1 MNAHRP
7 RVALII
13 ALAVPLVVALAAVGA
28 GATGGTDSVRAAV
41 VNEDEIVSVTADD
54 GTEQPVAVGRL
65 LAAELTDDDA
75 FDWTITNR
83 TEAESGLEDGT
94 YGAVLII
101 DSDTSAAAV
110 SPAGVPADVRHAH
123 LRIQTSDAVSP
134 LAGELAQT
142 VTDAALAALNAQVT
156 ETFVDNIL
164 VSLGTLRGSLAEA
177 AQGATTLTAG
187 QRDLADGAAELAAG
201 IGRLESGAGELAD
214 GTSQLADGATQAATG
229 SAQLAGGL
237 DELDDGAQELRARTA
252 ELPAQTAQ
260 LDAGAQE
267 LKAGAEQL
275 DAGVREIADSVA
287 PLFDIAQ
294 HLTDLIVGWSNEC
307 VGAGLPAEVC
317 ATVDSIVAEA
327 EQVNAEIQ
335 AARGRVG
342 ELTAGTGQ
350 LAAGLQQLS
359 DATARLAAEA
369 PQLTAGIGQLAD
381 GTASARTGADEL
393 AGGAGQLAG
402 GVRAAADGAADLRE
416 GAGQARSGSGELADG
431 SEQLAA
437 GGRELA
443 DGLDEGV
450 RQLPI
455 YSDDEREQLS
465 KVAARPVTA
474 ESATSHRIA
483 PSSLPV
489 PSAVVIAALA
499 AAALAWSFRAPLG
512 RGDLLAG
519 SPLRQIVGSRLLP
532 TVALTVVAMAA
543 ALVALAL
550 SNGLGA
556 ASTVRFTAVAVLGT
570 LALTALGQGLT
581 AAVGR
586 LGAAAIALLAA
597 VVTLSVRVP
606 EAASDGVRL
615 LYTVSP
621 LTPLLEG
628 LWAEQTGTASL
639 GAPLALIAW
648 GLVGLGLSAW
658 AAQRCRSDVASWF
671 LRPA

>member
-1 MNAHRP
+1 MNVPHP
-7 RVALII
+7 RAALII

-28 GATGGTDSVRAAV
+28 GATGGTDDVRAAV

-83 TEAESGLEDGT
+83 ADAESGLDDGT

-101 DSDTSAAAV
+101 GSDTSAAAV
-110 SPAGVPADVRHAH
+110 SPAGAPADVRHAH
-123 LRIQTSDAVSP
+123 LRIQTSDAVNP
-134 LAGELAQT
+134 VAGELAQT

-156 ETFVDNIL
+156 ETFVDNVL
-164 VSLGTLRGSLAEA
+164 VSLGTIRGSLAEA
-177 AQGATTLTAG
+177 ARGATTLADG
-187 QRDLADGAAELAAG
+187 QRDLAEGAGQLATG
-201 IGRLESGAGELAD
+201 IGQLENGAGELAD
-214 GTSQLADGATQAATG
+214 GTTRLADGSSQAATG
-229 SAQLAGGL
+229 SAQLAQGL
-237 DELDDGAQELRARTA
+237 ARLDGGAQELRDRTA

-267 LKAGAEQL
+267 LRAGADRL
-275 DAGVREIADSVA
+275 DAGVQEIADSVA
-287 PLFDIAQ
+287 PLFEIAQ
-294 HLTDLIVGWSNEC
+294 HLTDLIIGWSSEC
-307 VGAGLPAEVC
+307 AGAGLPADVC

-327 EQVNAEIQ
+327 EQVNADIQ

-381 GTASARTGADEL
+381 GTAAARGGADEL
-393 AGGAGQLAG
+393 ADGTAQLAG
-402 GVRAAADGAADLRE
+402 GARAAADGAVQLRE
-416 GAGQARSGSGELADG
+416 GAGQARAGSGELADG

-450 RQLPI
+450 EQLPA

-465 KVAARPVTA
+465 RVAARPVTA
-474 ESATSHRIA
+474 ESATSHRISPA
-483 PSSLPV
+483 ALPV
-489 PSAVVIAALA
+489 PSAIVVAALA
-499 AAALAWSFRAPLG
+499 AAALVWSFRAPLG
-512 RGDLLAG
+512 RETLLAG
-519 SPLRQIVGSRLLP
+519 SPLRQIVGNRLLP
-532 TVALTVVAMAA
+532 AAVLTVTAVSA

-550 SNGLGA
+550 TNGLGA
-556 ASTVRFTAVAVLGT
+556 ASSARFIALAILGT

-597 VVTLSVRVP
+597 VATLAVRVP
-606 EAASDGVRL
+606 EAASEGVRL
-615 LYTVSP
+615 LYTISP

-628 LWAEQTGTASL
+628 LRAEQTGTASL
-639 GAPLALIAW
+639 EAPLALVAW

-658 AAQRCRSDVASWF
+658 AAQRRRSDVANWL